1 MTSFKPFI
9 IKGCDYMSY
18 QQTYPQLPAP
28 CIIDFGIV
36 ANKDDMRRL
45 LIDLN
50 RVRYIHTLDG
60 KLQSEGEGWILEVFC
75 DPTRSTLVANQRLY
89 LNIQSFDYL
98 ELNQSSPTETYYDLI
113 QDNRQLRLIPL
124 NNSLQEANNPRN
136 LDAAA
141 LEAMVTQVLS
151 AKWDVQL
158 DDDDCPF

>member
-1 MTSFKPFI
+1 
-9 IKGCDYMSY
+9 MSY

-60 KLQSEGEGWILEVFC
+60 EIKSEGEGWILEVFN
-75 DPTRSTLVANQRLY
+75 DPTRSTLVVNQRLY

-98 ELNQSSPTETYYDLI
+98 ELYQASPTETYYDLI
-113 QDNRQLRLIPL
+113 QDNRQLRLIPIN
-124 NNSLQEANNPRN
+124 NNSPDGGITRN
-136 LDAAA
+136 LDADA

>member
-1 MTSFKPFI
+1 
-9 IKGCDYMSY
+9 MSY
-18 QQTYPQLPAP
+18 QKIYPQLPAP

-36 ANKDDMRRL
+36 ANKDDMARL
-45 LIDLN
+45 LTDLN
-50 RVRYIHTLDG
+50 HVHYIHTIDG

-75 DPTRSTLVANQRLY
+75 DPTRSTLVVNKRLY

-98 ELNQSSPTETYYDLI
+98 ELAQVSSTETCYDLI

-124 NNSLQEANNPRN
+124 SHNLQEAQISQNI
-136 LDAAA
+136 DEAA

-158 DDDDCPF
+158 DDDCPF